1 MHVKMYLI
9 MMNNDDD
16 DDDELQSLSNIW
28 PLDLSK

>member
-16 DDDELQSLSNIW
+16 DDELQSLSNIW
-28 PLDLSK
+28 PLDPSK